1 MTEEKQG
8 RILILRKEDITRITV
23 GGFKSINQEQ
33 NIEIKPLTIIAGANS
48 SGKSSFMQAVLLLKQ
63 TLEASYDPGSL
74 LLNGPNVKFTSADQ
88 LLSRSQD
95 GKSVG
100 TFHVGVTI
108 AVGSSVLTKLK
119 QSMNKGFDVEETT
132 YSTGGGEFRLFMN
145 MSQDEIQSVY
155 ARASK
160 RSPTL
165 SRANAVNYSIHQ
177 N

>member
-100 TFHVGVTI
+100 PFHVGV
-108 AVGSSVLTKLK
+108 
-119 QSMNKGFDVEETT
+119 
-132 YSTGGGEFRLFMN
+132 
-145 MSQDEIQSVY
+145 
-155 ARASK
+155 
-160 RSPTL
+160 
-165 SRANAVNYSIHQ
+165 
-177 N
+177 